1 MSERKGGRFQK
12 RHKGNDGGRARHSS
26 RTGAGA
32 PVPTPCSPRARR
44 FRRARPL
51 SCTPCRAG
59 AADTATAAAPAAS
72 VAAMATA
79 GSHATVR
86 LPAPPYR
93 CPRRPFWAAVV
104 VGIARSRWYRTDV
117 PPAAAFQAHASS
129 CRLRACIPRVKHN
142 EHAACGLSS
151 PQISAGR
158 GRFCARVASELLD
171 ARLPSEC
178 ARAERYFGAHG
189 RLTPVRDQC
198 QRETA

>member
-1 MSERKGGRFQK
+1 MMRSAAVAPEPPTYQPNREAFWLSAEQGAW
-12 RHKGNDGGRARHSS
+12 RHTQSGTHARTPTQLRSITRPNVLCVHARGPGSS
-26 RTGAGA
+26 
-32 PVPTPCSPRARR
+32 
-44 FRRARPL
+44 L
-51 SCTPCRAG
+51 
-59 AADTATAAAPAAS
+59 
-72 VAAMATA
+72 M
-79 GSHATVR
+79 
-86 LPAPPYR
+86 PYR

-129 CRLRACIPRVKHN
+129 CRLRACIPCVTHN

-189 RLTPVRDQC
+189 RLTPVRDRC